1 MAWVTKMGLGMK
13 GRRKS
18 PQGSSFKLM
27 LTVEQKARMMRR
39 IITRLLKVEMTE
51 GLAVKKLLRKVN
63 KGMTKEDAKMYKE
76 TKEGAKM
83 FKVAMEDAKMF
94 KVAKVNAKMFKV

>member
-1 MAWVTKMGLGMK
+1 MELEMK

-51 GLAVKKLLRKVN
+51 GLVKKLLRKVN

-94 KVAKVNAKMFKV
+94 KVAKVDAKMFKV

>member
-1 MAWVTKMGLGMK
+1 MGLVMK

-18 PQGSSFKLM
+18 PRGSSFKLM
-27 LTVEQKARMMRR
+27 LTVEQKARMRR
-39 IITRLLKVEMTE
+39 RSIMRLLMVVMK
-51 GLAVKKLLRKVN
+51 GLAVRKLLRKVN

-94 KVAKVNAKMFKV
+94 KVAKVDAKMFKV